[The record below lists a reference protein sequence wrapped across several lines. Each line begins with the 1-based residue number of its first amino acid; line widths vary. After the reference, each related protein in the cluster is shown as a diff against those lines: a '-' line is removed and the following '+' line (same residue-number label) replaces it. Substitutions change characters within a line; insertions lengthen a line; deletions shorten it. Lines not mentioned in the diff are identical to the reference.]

1 MNGDRVIE
9 WKEGENT
16 FLVMVPVG
24 GTECLA

>member
-9 WKEGENT
+9 WKERENT
-16 FLVMVPVG
+16 FLEMVPVG